1 MGEIEKRTDEQQEEV
16 EDSVLALSEAGWTQR
31 EIAAELSISRKSI
44 ARYRERAL
52 ARIPIPDHEEAV
64 RENIVQLR
72 WVMDEC
78 KRRLRS
84 ANLPETSINVG
95 NLLREYR
102 MARAELNAEL
112 EKYRRKGEHGF
123 GGMTIF
129 QFITHPDMRETMEMN
144 TDQWEEYTEMVG
156 GEDGV
161 YEPVD
166 EGA

>member
-16 EDSVLALSEAGWTQR
+16 EDNVLALSEAGWTQR

-44 ARYRERAL
+44 APYRERAL
-52 ARIPIPDHEEAV
+52 ARIPIPEHEEAV
-64 RENIVQLR
+64 QENIVQLR

-102 MARAELNAEL
+102 MARSELNTVL
-112 EKYRRKGEHGF
+112 EQYRRKDETF
-123 GGMTIF
+123 GGMTLFQIF
-129 QFITHPDMRETMEMN
+129 QNPDVQEDMRMTSEA
-144 TDQWEEYTEMVG
+144 WEEITET
-156 GEDGV
+156 ELNDDGV
-161 YEPVD
+161 YEPVED
-166 EGA
+166 